1 MDENDAAEAAL
12 EALFLQLEKDL
23 ESEGEDDD
31 DDGDIT
37 EEEMAA
43 FEKQLEAALMGLEL
57 DDDESDDEEEDGE
70 TSADGEPGLVDM
82 VMTDGI
88 YGQAANGSHKQEDG
102 VEEEED
108 EEEQEDDDEE
118 DQRTV
123 PLEKWQIRKLA
134 AAVDQGRR
142 HVNVSSLFNTPMSFQ
157 GLECG
162 CAKLKEKFLQN
173 VF

>member
-1 MDENDAAEAAL
+1 MQKNRRDMDENDAAEAAL

-57 DDDESDDEEEDGE
+57 DDDEGDDDEEEDEE
-70 TSADGEPGLVDM
+70 TSVDGEPGLVDM

-88 YGQAANGSHKQEDG
+88 YGQAANGSHKPEDG
-102 VEEEED
+102 AEEEED
-108 EEEQEDDDEE
+108 DEEE

-123 PLEKWQIRKLA
+123 PLEKWQIRRLA
-134 AAVDQGRR
+134 AAVEQGRR
-142 HVNVSSLFNTPMSFQ
+142 HVNVSLVFNTPMNF
-157 GLECG
+157 
-162 CAKLKEKFLQN
+162 
-173 VF
+173 

>member
-1 MDENDAAEAAL
+1 MQKNRREMDENDAAEAAL

-57 DDDESDDEEEDGE
+57 DDDEGDDDEEEDE
-70 TSADGEPGLVDM
+70 DTSADGEPGLVDM

-88 YGQAANGSHKQEDG
+88 YGQAANGRQKQEDG
-102 VEEEED
+102 VEED
-108 EEEQEDDDEE
+108 EEEQEDDEEE

-123 PLEKWQIRKLA
+123 PLEKWQIRRLA

-142 HVNVSSLFNTPMSFQ
+142 HVNVSFVFNTPMSF
-157 GLECG
+157 
-162 CAKLKEKFLQN
+162 
-173 VF
+173 